1 SQQGVVEINPR
12 TRKVVKTLGL
22 GFAPSHL
29 AVGGGSLWATS
40 GRSGT
45 VMAIDLRS
53 GTHGDAIQ
61 LPGVNGGLA
70 SADGIAVSAG
80 RVFVYDRSD
89 LALFT
94 VNPRTEE
101 ARRVPSATVGGDL
114 ATPIA
119 VRATALWYLCCRNTS
134 AQLERLDLRAG
145 VSQAFDLGGGL
156 PTYLAL

>member
-1 SQQGVVEINPR
+1 ALVVAAAVAAAVILTRGGSSVAVAANSVAVIDPASNKVVADITGVGTKPGEIVASRNALWVASSSQQGVVEINPR

-89 LALFT
+89 LA
-94 VNPRTEE
+94 
-101 ARRVPSATVGGDL
+101 
-114 ATPIA
+114 
-119 VRATALWYLCCRNTS
+119 
-134 AQLERLDLRAG
+134 
-145 VSQAFDLGGGL
+145 
-156 PTYLAL
+156 